1 MNGVIARILMGNFIS
16 SLLAWKWKLSR
27 RVEQP
32 LRRPTRFWL
41 LQAFKLSQK
50 YVWRFVKNMKTKHEY
65 TVLYL
70 ILYYD
75 LIESTL
81 PYLI

>member
-1 MNGVIARILMGNFIS
+1 
-16 SLLAWKWKLSR
+16 
-27 RVEQP
+27 VEQP